1 MIEGEMAFTNHAE
14 SLEIQEQYVTH
25 VVKSV
30 LENCKLELKILE
42 RDTSNVKL
50 RHHSLEFHMMMV
62 EFLSRRL

>member
-1 MIEGEMAFTNHAE
+1 MAFTNHAE

-42 RDTSNVKL
+42 RDTSKL
-50 RHHSLEFHMMMV
+50 EKVATPFPKFHMMMQ
-62 EFLSRRL
+62 LNS